1 MKLSNI
7 PLRLAAGS
15 YILNAGVTLLED
27 RERAAELH
35 KTAASSY
42 PVLGELSPDQFL
54 LLLGGSEAALGT
66 ALLLP
71 FVRPRQAGLPLAG
84 FAGGLLGMYARNE
97 HFRRS
102 ARSLRPSGGEGEALA
117 KDLWLLGIA
126 LALMLGRARPKRLP
140 AKRSPAASSR

>member
-15 YILNAGVTLLED
+15 YILNAGITLLEERD
-27 RERAAELH
+27 RAAEFH

-42 PVLGELSPDQFL
+42 PALGELSPDQFL
-54 LLLGGSEAALGT
+54 LLLAGSETALGA

-71 FVRPRQAGLPLAG
+71 FVGPRRVGLPLAG

-102 ARSLRPSGGEGEALA
+102 ARSVRPSGEGEALA

-126 LALMLGRARPKRLP
+126 LALIVGRARPAHPL
-140 AKRSPAASSR
+140 SRRTPRPVGG